1 MGIRQTSGYGAAN
14 RGRCDATRRGRHGAS
29 RNALCGLALAAVAG
43 GAQAGSI
50 TDLGLSLEQIRALNA
65 QLTAPVAAPGIAF
78 GSPTAYGA
86 GWGQAF
92 AGVGGQTVDEANSEV
107 DGSALVGFGLGDPNR
122 YLGLEAAMNIISL
135 TDRFG
140 DDGSWGFK
148 VHHTFS
154 DRSALAVGVA
164 DVGGWGDAKDTDA
177 TTFAAYSRVVEL
189 DPASPKRPLT
199 LAWNVGIG
207 DGRHAEPSA
216 DIGVFG
222 SVALSWH
229 RQSSV
234 IADFDGRDLGL
245 GVSAVPFYR
254 IPLVVTAGLINVTG
268 RYEDVQFAGGVGYL
282 HSF

>member
-1 MGIRQTSGYGAAN
+1 MGIRQNVS
-14 RGRCDATRRGRHGAS
+14 
-29 RNALCGLALAAVAG
+29 AVALLAMAG
-43 GAQAGSI
+43 AAQAGSI
-50 TDLGLSLEQIRALNA
+50 TDLGLSAEQVRALNG

-86 GWGQAF
+86 GWGQTF
-92 AGVGGQTVDEANSEV
+92 AGIGGQTVDESDSDV
-107 DGSALVGFGLGDPNR
+107 DGSALVGLGLGDPSR
-122 YLGLEAAMNIISL
+122 YIGLEAAINIISL
-135 TDRFG
+135 TDSFG
-140 DDGSWGFK
+140 DAGSWGFK
-148 VHHTFS
+148 LHKTFA
-154 DRSALAVGVA
+154 DRSALAVGLA
-164 DVGGWGDAKDTDA
+164 EVGGWGDAKETDA
-177 TTFAAYSRVVEL
+177 TTYVAYSRVLEL
-189 DPASPKRPLT
+189 DPAAPKRPLT

-207 DGRHAEPSA
+207 NESVAEPDA

-245 GVSAVPFYR
+245 AVSAVPFYR

-268 RYEDVQFAGGVGYL
+268 RYEDLQFAGGVGYL